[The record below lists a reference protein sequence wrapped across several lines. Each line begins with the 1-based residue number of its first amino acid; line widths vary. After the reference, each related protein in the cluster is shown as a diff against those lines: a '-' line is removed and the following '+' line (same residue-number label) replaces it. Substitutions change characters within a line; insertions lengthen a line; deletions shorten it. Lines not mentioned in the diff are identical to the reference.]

1 MTSIVRTG
9 TAGRLGAALLLLG
22 PIVSWVAE
30 FITAAAWQEPNYAP
44 LYNWISHLGL
54 TGPSQTAF
62 GQVGNSPLGAVMDA
76 GWVVYGLSL
85 IIGAVLTF
93 DLRRGGRPI
102 AIVIFAIISG
112 VGVSLVGL
120 FQGSN
125 ENVVNGL
132 ISFHQ
137 FGAQGVIVA
146 GNIMAILVGAAG
158 ARTGLSRGRSN
169 ASVMLG
175 IIGLASFAVFMT
187 DVFSGWVWNIGMLER
202 GAIYPIM
209 VGHVLLG
216 AGLLV
221 RYRAQPAPSLRRA
234 I

>member
-30 FITAAAWQEPNYAP
+30 FITAAAWQEPHYAP
-44 LYNWISHLGL
+44 LYNWVSHLGL

-62 GQVGNSPLGAVMDA
+62 GQVGNSPLGAVMDT

-125 ENVVNGL
+125 ENVANGL

-158 ARTGLSRGRSN
+158 TRTGLSRGRST

-187 DVFSGWVWNIGMLER
+187 DVFSGWAWNIGMFER

-221 RYRAQPAPSLRRA
+221 GHRAQPAPSLRRA
-234 I
+234 S